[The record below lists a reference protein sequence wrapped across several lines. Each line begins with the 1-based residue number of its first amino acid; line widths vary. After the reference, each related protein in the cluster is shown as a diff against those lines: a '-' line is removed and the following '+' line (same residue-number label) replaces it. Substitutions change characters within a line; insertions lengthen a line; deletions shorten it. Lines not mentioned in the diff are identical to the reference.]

1 MRYVKSI
8 ISSAFPFLDWFPLT
22 RKDIQ
27 IDAIAGLTVAL
38 LLIPQSMANAQLAG
52 LPPFYGL
59 YAAFVPLIVA
69 ALWGSSKQLST
80 GPVAITSI
88 LTASM
93 LTSFALPA
101 SQQYIE
107 YAVLLAFIV
116 GLIILTLGIFRLGF
130 FVNFISAPVLIG
142 FTNAA
147 VIVIIFAQLNKFLGV
162 HPPHTGTFLGDIW
175 DTLMRIEYA
184 HLPTVA
190 MGTLAVLI
198 IVLLKKYAPAL
209 PAVLIAVVVTTF
221 ISWATGFENKRSV
234 QFSEIGDSALRQ
246 QFYQYAA
253 DKETLSKLEQELSS
267 KKIIYTELESELKK
281 PNESLLTLKYQIDL
295 LEYRIQNMRLKSQ
308 AIEDSLRLIV
318 FELINPQNAEGA
330 GKFYS
335 YNEKSGR
342 DKSDGF
348 DWKIIS
354 IEKDTII
361 MTSGGL
367 VVGEI
372 PQGLPEFKAPKIDPR
387 AFFKLFP
394 GALVIAF
401 VGFIEANTIAKA
413 IAAKTRQRLNV
424 NQELI
429 GQGLANIA
437 GSFSQSYPVS
447 GSFARSAL
455 NFSMNA
461 RTGMSSI
468 FAGIVIMLVLL
479 YFTPLLYHLPQTVL
493 AAVIMTA
500 VWKLFHFRPIIEAWK
515 ASMQNGVAAVVTFLG
530 TLIFAPHLDKGI
542 YAGVIVSI
550 VFILARN
557 MRPRIAILGRHPDG
571 TLRDAKVYNLK
582 TCKHIAVIRFDGS
595 LIFTNT
601 AYFEETIL
609 NVISSNKKLEF
620 IIVIGDG
627 INNMDYSG
635 AEVVSNIIQHC
646 GEAGVTLVFSGL
658 KKQIMEVFERLD
670 IVEKIG
676 EENIFRTERRAL
688 NAVYKRIKD
697 PKFDPEKC
705 PLRKEVAAAQA

>member
-8 ISSAFPFLDWFPLT
+8 IKSAFPFLDWFPLT
-22 RKDIQ
+22 RKDLQ
-27 IDAIAGLTVAL
+27 ADAIAGLTVAL

-59 YAAFVPLIVA
+59 YAGFIPLIIA

-88 LTASM
+88 LTASL
-93 LTSFALPA
+93 LTSVALPA
-101 SQQYIE
+101 SQQYID

-116 GLIILTLGIFRLGF
+116 GIIILTLGIFRLGF

-147 VIVIIFAQLNKFLGV
+147 VIVIMFSQLNKFLGV
-162 HPPHTGTFLGDIW
+162 YRGHAETFLGDVW
-175 DTLMRIEYA
+175 DTLMRIDHA

-190 MGTLAVLI
+190 MGLTAVLI
-198 IVLLKKYAPAL
+198 IVLLKKYAPSL

-221 ISWATGFENKRSV
+221 ISWAIGFENKRIV
-234 QFSEIGDSALRQ
+234 HFDEIGDSTLQ
-246 QFYQYAA
+246 QKFYQYSQ
-253 DKETLSKLEQELSS
+253 DRSILSGLEKELSA
-267 KKIIYTELESELKK
+267 KKIEYSSLEKELEK

-295 LEYRIQNMRLKSQ
+295 LAYRVNTMRSKSQ
-308 AIEDSLRLIV
+308 ALEDSLRLIV
-318 FELINPQNAEGA
+318 FEYITTSGNEQH
-330 GKFYS
+330 GKFYP
-335 YNEKSGR
+335 YHEKSGR
-342 DKSDGF
+342 SKSDGF
-348 DWKIIS
+348 DWKIITIGDDS
-354 IEKDTII
+354 IV
-361 MTSGGL
+361 MASGGL

-372 PQGLPEFKAPKIDPR
+372 PRGLPEVKMPKIDPT
-387 AFFKLFP
+387 AFFSLFP
-394 GALVIAF
+394 GALIIAF

-413 IAAKTRQRLNV
+413 IAAKTRQRLDV

-437 GSFSQSYPVS
+437 GSFTQSYPVS

-461 RTGMSSI
+461 RSGMSSI
-468 FAGIVIMLVLL
+468 FAGLVIMLVLL

-500 VWKLFHFRPIIEAWK
+500 VWKLFHFKPIIDAWK

-530 TLIFAPHLDKGI
+530 TLIFAPHLDVGI
-542 YAGVIVSI
+542 YAGVLVSI

-582 TCKHIAVIRFDGS
+582 TCKHISVIRFDGS

-635 AEVVSNIIQHC
+635 AEVVGNIIQHC
-646 GEAGVTLVFSGL
+646 REAGVTLVFTGL
-658 KKQIMEVFERLD
+658 KKQVTEVLERLG
-670 IVEKIG
+670 ILEKIG
-676 EENIFRTERRAL
+676 DENIFRTEHRAL

-697 PKFDPEKC
+697 PAFVPEKC
-705 PLRKEVAAAQA
+705 PLRKDVASAMK